1 MTLSPPRFRSLS
13 AIVLAL
19 VWTSLTFGAAV
30 TPAEAK
36 SRAVFYTAELAA
48 PASED
53 NAIVGGVV
61 WECTG
66 TTCIA
71 PKTTSSRP
79 KVLCKRVAREFGE
92 ITSFTA
98 GDKALEADD
107 LASCNAK

>member
-36 SRAVFYTAELAA
+36 SRTAFYTAELVA
-48 PASED
+48 PAAED

-71 PKTTSSRP
+71 PKATSRP

-92 ITSFTA
+92 IASFTA
-98 GDKALEADD
+98 GGKALEADE